1 MKPIRTY
8 RELAALCDARKARR
22 TDPTPEQVARAMRSW
37 PWRMKAEQARVARMF
52 RRLFPGERR
61 A

>member
-22 TDPTPEQVARAMRSW
+22 TDPTPEQVARAMRAW
-37 PWRMKAEQARVARMF
+37 PWRMRAEQARVFRMF
-52 RRLFPGERR
+52 ERVCSGGRR

>member
-22 TDPTPEQVARAMRSW
+22 TDPTPEQVARATKNWFAPPFLTRW
-37 PWRMKAEQARVARMF
+37 LA
-52 RRLFPGERR
+52 GEKR

>member
-8 RELAALCDARKARR
+8 RELQALCDARKARR
-22 TDPTPEQVARAMRSW
+22 TDPTPEQVARVVRAW

-52 RRLFPGERR
+52 RRLCSGGRL